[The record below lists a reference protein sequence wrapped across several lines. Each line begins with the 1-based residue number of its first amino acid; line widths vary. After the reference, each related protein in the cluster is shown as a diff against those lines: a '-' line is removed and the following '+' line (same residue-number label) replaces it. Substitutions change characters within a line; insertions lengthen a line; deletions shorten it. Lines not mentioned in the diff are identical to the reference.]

1 MKSEVFVLAKYL
13 NIIEDIQNSKPTDGL
28 WDDDRTDEDQ
38 IGASYDE
45 IEYVMKNFEKNSNQN
60 LQPDKKGV
68 QLYKNL
74 NSKNKHKM
82 DPIPVCKVPKYL
94 KNSI

>member
-1 MKSEVFVLAKYL
+1 MAKYL

-45 IEYVMKNFEKNSNQN
+45 IEYVMKNFGKNSNQKFTTRQKEV
-60 LQPDKKGV
+60 L
-68 QLYKNL
+68 QLYKIL
-74 NSKNKHKM
+74 NRKNKHKM

>member
-45 IEYVMKNFEKNSNQN
+45 IEYVMKNFGKKTQIKN
-60 LQPDKKGV
+60 LQPDKKEV
-68 QLYKNL
+68 LQLYKIL
-74 NSKNKHKM
+74 NRKISTKWIQYRFVKFQNT
-82 DPIPVCKVPKYL
+82 
-94 KNSI
+94 